1 MLAVTSDVLILRV
14 RLNEGWGSMFYMNK
28 VSVYIFEVE
37 ICLAGKFTSDCG
49 SLV

>member
-14 RLNEGWGSMFYMNK
+14 RLNEGWGSMLYMTK
-28 VSVYIFEVE
+28 VSVSIFEVE
-37 ICLAGKFTSDCG
+37 IGLAGKFPSDHG